1 MLMAKN
7 IKLEDI
13 LNDLQLKKSDQDGIN
28 TVAVIGLGVMGQ
40 GIAHTV
46 AAAGIEVIAIEKN
59 QERLDLGLNE
69 LKESIDHEIQRWTLT
84 KSEKNAILSRIH
96 PTIDFTQA
104 KNCDI
109 VIEAVDENLQLKKSI
124 IEALDALCA
133 PETIFISNTSTLSL
147 SKLAVSIKRSD
158 KLVGLHFLNPVPK
171 VPLVE
176 VVRALKT
183 SDHTFVTVKK
193 FAERLGK
200 TAVEVF
206 EYPGFVTTRV
216 IIPLLNEAMHILM
229 EGVASADGID
239 TAMKL
244 GYNFQYGPLELAD
257 MMGLDEVLAWMESL
271 SHELGEAKYR
281 PCPLLRKMVREGKL
295 GKKSGEGF
303 FRYNEHGRIT
313 N

>member
-1 MLMAKN
+1 MTTN
-7 IKLEDI
+7 VKLEDI
-13 LNDLQLKKSDQDGIN
+13 LSDIQLKKNDQDGIN

-40 GIAHTV
+40 GIAHTI
-46 AAAGIEVIAIEKN
+46 AAAGIQVVAIERS
-59 QERLDLGLNE
+59 QERLDQGLAA
-69 LKESIDHEIQRWTLT
+69 LKESIDHEIQRWTIT
-84 KSEKNAILSRIH
+84 KSEKNSILSRIN
-96 PTIDFTQA
+96 PTVDFEQA
-104 KNCDI
+104 KNCEL
-109 VIEAVDENLQLKKSI
+109 VIEAVDENLQLKQAVFD
-124 IEALDALCA
+124 ELDKLCG
-133 PETIFISNTSTLSL
+133 PDTILISNTSTLSL
-147 SKLAVSIKRSD
+147 SKLGTFIKRSD
-158 KLVGLHFLNPVPK
+158 KLIGLHFLHPVPK
-171 VPLVE
+171 IPLVE

-183 SDHTFVTVKK
+183 SDHTFATVKK

-200 TAVEVF
+200 TVVEVF
-206 EYPGFVTTRV
+206 EYPGFVTTRTIV
-216 IIPLLNEAMHILM
+216 PLVNEAMHILM

-303 FRYNEHGRIT
+303 FRYNEQGRIT